1 LLEVRQIYF
10 SSMLPKFFASWLVV
24 LVLMPFTAPFSTC
37 DPVGFFG
44 TQGQSLPFSPQTSA
58 AVTHDTAVPSVPCIS
73 TAGRVT
79 LSPLSGLPLTQTK
92 ISATATRFMWSG
104 ASAGYIREH
113 TVLTT
118 ILRL

>member
-1 LLEVRQIYF
+1 
-10 SSMLPKFFASWLVV
+10 MLPKVFASWLIV

-37 DPVGFFG
+37 DPAGLFG
-44 TQGQSLPFSPQTSA
+44 TQGQSLPFAPQTSA
-58 AVTHDTAVPSVPCIS
+58 AVTHDTAVPSVPYIS

-79 LSPLSGLPLTQTK
+79 LSPLSGLPLAQTR
-92 ISATATRFMWSG
+92 ISTSATRFMWSA

-113 TVLTT
+113 TVLST